1 MRFIVGSTW
10 VILTYYPP
18 MDNIDVTRRY
28 KYFLM
33 TFNAFM
39 KLKIS
44 NDQCLL
50 SYWLVFFLGKNWKYM
65 PCNQLT
71 YQIQTVMNLFKII
84 ISKFFLSIHLINKCH
99 FCTHWELSFFFLCFF
114 SLYPAVDLRIN
125 DENRSEKERIY
136 RLNQESFGN
145 GPQPKL
151 DFAQYKVVKA
161 TSFVLFCFFL

>member
-1 MRFIVGSTW
+1 MGICIFLPYEMRFIVGSAW

-71 YQIQTVMNLFKII
+71 YQIQIVMNLFKII
-84 ISKFFLSIHLINKCH
+84 ISKFFFEHSPDQQMPFLYSLRVV
-99 FCTHWELSFFFLCFF
+99 FFLPLFFFSVPCSGFK
-114 SLYPAVDLRIN
+114 DKWWKQKR
-125 DENRSEKERIY
+125 ERKNI
-136 RLNQESFGN
+136 
-145 GPQPKL
+145 
-151 DFAQYKVVKA
+151 
-161 TSFVLFCFFL
+161 

>member
-1 MRFIVGSTW
+1 MRFIVGSAW

-50 SYWLVFFLGKNWKYM
+50 SYWLVFFLGKN
-65 PCNQLT
+65 
-71 YQIQTVMNLFKII
+71 
-84 ISKFFLSIHLINKCH
+84 
-99 FCTHWELSFFFLCFF
+99 
-114 SLYPAVDLRIN
+114 
-125 DENRSEKERIY
+125 
-136 RLNQESFGN
+136 
-145 GPQPKL
+145 
-151 DFAQYKVVKA
+151 
-161 TSFVLFCFFL
+161 